1 VDVELARP
9 VAGVDYPSTW
19 SQFVAWFAT
28 EEACADYLDR
38 LRWRDGFVCPGC
50 GSDRWWPASRGL
62 VARVCAECSKR
73 TTVTAGTVF
82 AGTRKPLTDWFAA
95 AWYVCSTK
103 GGVSA
108 LGLQRVL
115 GLSSYETAWSW
126 LHKLRHAMVVPGRDL
141 LTGDVEV
148 DETFVGGPD
157 GAQGRR
163 LGKKAL
169 VVIGA
174 EVRGTATGRIRLA
187 RIPDASHVWLEGF
200 ITTSIEPASTLLTDG
215 WPAYLAMADKGY
227 IHKPVSVRATTETAS
242 DLLPHV
248 HRTASLLKRW
258 LLGTH
263 QGAVEPEYLDFYLDE
278 FTFRFN
284 RRRSRSRGMLFYRLL
299 EQAVRTQPHPT
310 GSFAGRTRPVQM
322 TSAPGT
328 ARTGK
333 HKM

>member
-1 VDVELARP
+1 MDAELARP
-9 VAGVDYPSTW
+9 VAGVDYPSMW

-28 EEACADYLDR
+28 EEACADYLAR
-38 LRWRDGFVCPGC
+38 VRWRGGFVCPGC
-50 GSDRWWPASRGL
+50 GSDRSWPASRGL
-62 VARVCAECSKR
+62 AARVCAECSKR

-108 LGLQRVL
+108 LGLQSVL
-115 GLSSYETAWSW
+115 GLSSYETAWAW

-187 RIPDASHVWLEGF
+187 RIPDASHVSLGGF
-200 ITTSIEPASTLLTDG
+200 ITASIEPASTLLTDG
-215 WPAYLAMADKGY
+215 WPAYRVMANKGY
-227 IHKPVSVRATTETAS
+227 THKPVSIRATTETAS
-242 DLLPHV
+242 ELLPHV

-284 RRRSRSRGMLFYRLL
+284 RRKSRSRGMLFYRLL
-299 EQAVRTQPHPT
+299 EQAVRTEPHPT
-310 GSFAGRTRPVQM
+310 DSFAGRTKPAP
-322 TSAPGT
+322 TPSTPGT
-328 ARTGK
+328 PQTGK